1 MKYPA
6 ITLSTM
12 DPAGACI
19 LEIFKEIGFQP
30 KDNPDILQYNGI
42 YLLPINNLIVP
53 EEEYKTPKKYPYPT
67 DYDKIAKTYNIEYIV
82 VASRHWAKSGKPCY
96 TVHPTG
102 NFGEAMYGGNPNEL
116 QNTLAN
122 PMRNIFTELKK
133 CPPKKIEVTLEAT
146 HHSPTYFKTPM
157 FFAEIGSRN
166 DQWQD
171 KEKAQ
176 HLAEAIINGIKSKEK
191 APVAIGFGGGHY
203 CPTFSVKEKEY
214 AFGHM
219 AAKYTF
225 DNLNTDLVQQMITST
240 LDGVEYAILDRGLK
254 GKHKRKVL
262 ETLKGTDLEIIYR
275 DTNRLS
281 DT

>member
-1 MKYPA
+1 MGKPA

-19 LEIFKEIGFQP
+19 LEIFKKIGFTP
-30 KDNPDILQYNGI
+30 TDNPTILQHDGI
-42 YLLPINNLIVP
+42 YLLPVPNLIVP
-53 EEEYKTPKKYPYPT
+53 EEEYKTTEKYPYPT
-67 DYDKIAKTYNIEYIV
+67 DYDKTAEKLDIDYIV

-102 NFGEAMYGGNPNEL
+102 NFGAAMYGGNPHEL

-122 PMRNIFTELKK
+122 PMRNIYMELREA
-133 CPPKKIEVTLEAT
+133 PPKKLEVTLEAT

-157 FFAEIGSRN
+157 FFAEIGSRIE
-166 DQWQD
+166 QWQD
-171 KEKAQ
+171 KTKIKY
-176 HLAEAIINGIKSKEK
+176 LAEAIINGIKSKDK

-203 CPTFSVKEKEY
+203 CPTFSEKEEEY
-214 AFGHM
+214 AFGHI

-225 DNLNTDLVQQMITST
+225 EDLDKQLVNQMITRT

-254 GKHKRKVL
+254 GRHKRKAIEVL
-262 ETLKGTDLEIIYR
+262 EDSDLEIFHR
-275 DTNRLS
+275 DTKILPS
-281 DT
+281 T

>member
-1 MKYPA
+1 
-6 ITLSTM
+6 
-12 DPAGACI
+12 
-19 LEIFKEIGFQP
+19 
-30 KDNPDILQYNGI
+30 
-42 YLLPINNLIVP
+42 
-53 EEEYKTPKKYPYPT
+53 
-67 DYDKIAKTYNIEYIV
+67 
-82 VASRHWAKSGKPCY
+82 
-96 TVHPTG
+96 
-102 NFGEAMYGGNPNEL
+102 MYGGKPNEL

-133 CPPKKIEVTLEAT
+133 EPPKKIEVTLEAT

-166 DQWQD
+166 EQWQD
-171 KEKAQ
+171 KEKVQ
-176 HLAEAIINGIKSKEK
+176 HLADAIINGIKSKEK

-203 CPTFSVKEKEY
+203 CPTFTVKEKEY
-214 AFGHM
+214 AFGHI

-225 DNLNTDLVQQMITST
+225 DNINKELVHQMITHT

-262 ETLKGTDLEIIYR
+262 EILEESDLEIYHR
-275 DTNRLS
+275 DTKLLP